1 VPWCHE
7 LGLIDL
13 VEQEL
18 QLRQGQA
25 NDTLHEIRLGLA
37 DKVVLFLT
45 EVRHGRNYVGTTR
58 AWKKVADLDA
68 MVKRYAAVYH
78 HCRKQ
83 MVALEAEP
91 RILDRYKVLSKK
103 DLTVSTAVSDPN
115 ARGHHHDSLAW
126 FWTMDI
132 LKDTDKNDWMS
143 ECKPFHA
150 PSYTLQ
156 NNDSTQFTMSTG
168 CRQRQSGTD
177 GLRKW
182 SW

>member
-1 VPWCHE
+1 
-7 LGLIDL
+7 

-25 NDTLHEIRLGLA
+25 NDTLHEIQLGLA
-37 DKVVLFLT
+37 DKAVLFRT

-58 AWKKVADLDA
+58 TWKKVADLDA
-68 MVKRYAAVYH
+68 MVKRYATVYH
-78 HCRKQ
+78 CCRKQ

-91 RILDRYKVLSKK
+91 RILDHYKVLAKK

-115 ARGHHHDSLAW
+115 ARGHCHDSLAW

-132 LKDTDKNDWMS
+132 PKGTDKNDWMS

-150 PSYTLQ
+150 PSYILQ
-156 NNDSTQFTMSTG
+156 NNDWTSLPCPLAAG
-168 CRQRQSGTD
+168 KGKARQME
-177 GLRKW
+177 
-182 SW
+182 